1 MIKAKLYKNK
11 KGIIMLNLS
20 GDVDDIKI
28 DNKETLLVWVEKE
41 GRRLIMLPADDIN
54 HDE

>member
-11 KGIIMLNLS
+11 KGIILNLS
-20 GDVDDIKI
+20 GDVGGIKI

-41 GRRLIMLPADDIN
+41 GRQLILRPADDIN
-54 HDE
+54 HND